1 MFRFLELGRSKV
13 HSKLKKDGNAFR
25 LLYLEPAD
33 DYHAEVRCELR
44 QVNLDK
50 RPVYKALSYA
60 WGDPSLTL
68 PIFINGKTHHVTA
81 NCHAALLRLRETGER
96 CMWIDAICINQE
108 DDKEKSTQVALM
120 RDIYHFA
127 DEVIVWLG
135 RAQAERSPND
145 EQDEKKV
152 MAMINTFRLEP
163 FNDGASFLRY
173 ALPFGRDVG
182 WGSWTKLN
190 ELFKH
195 HWFSRLW
202 AHQEYTVALKARALL
217 QYHSEPFD
225 KIAGCASRLQTAL
238 ALENWEE
245 SMGGLPWPSDLSE
258 SVLGVVHRISP
269 RNEYDRGQRQLR
281 DTGLFQL
288 MSLTHRCK
296 CLDPRDRV
304 FAVIGLTACAGSVGD
319 GDGQINYSQSLSQVY
334 TRITWIIISQYQS
347 LQPLC
352 FGKSENLESTQT
364 AEFPSWIFD
373 WRKTREAFFQKQ
385 YSASLK
391 TALKVSFDS
400 SSLILRTYGVKV
412 DKISLTYQ
420 FDYVEDSLKN
430 EIFYSI
436 VDWLPQAEGLA
447 LWTRHFIVYPGGS
460 DPTDAWI
467 RTITADL
474 IRVNGKYCR
483 MDDETLQR
491 LKTIFEIDKSSAV
504 GGHHVGEVLRRDS
517 KAEALNQLLTAYRD
531 RRNAIDSAWD
541 HETLQMLKQLH
552 ETYEI
557 RDGHHKQDSISV
569 DDRDSRWEQWEATLR
584 IVEAIRRTMM
594 GRKFF
599 LSSSGYMGLGP
610 LALQEG
616 DMICI
621 LLGCDVPLL
630 IRKEGDYYRLVGE
643 CFVWGLMDGEA
654 LKDRKADEKY
664 EVIRL
669 R

>member
-269 RNEYDRGQRQLR
+269 RNEYDRHGALPVDVPHPPMQ
-281 DTGLFQL
+281 
-288 MSLTHRCK
+288 M
-296 CLDPRDRV
+296 
-304 FAVIGLTACAGSVGD
+304 
-319 GDGQINYSQSLSQVY
+319 
-334 TRITWIIISQYQS
+334 
-347 LQPLC
+347 
-352 FGKSENLESTQT
+352 FG
-364 AEFPSWIFD
+364 PS
-373 WRKTREAFFQKQ
+373 R
-385 YSASLK
+385 
-391 TALKVSFDS
+391 
-400 SSLILRTYGVKV
+400 
-412 DKISLTYQ
+412 
-420 FDYVEDSLKN
+420 
-430 EIFYSI
+430 
-436 VDWLPQAEGLA
+436 
-447 LWTRHFIVYPGGS
+447 PGICCNRPHS
-460 DPTDAWI
+460 
-467 RTITADL
+467 
-474 IRVNGKYCR
+474 
-483 MDDETLQR
+483 
-491 LKTIFEIDKSSAV
+491 
-504 GGHHVGEVLRRDS
+504 LRRKCWRWRWSD
-517 KAEALNQLLTAYRD
+517 QLFSITIPSLYANHLDHNLPIPVTA
-531 RRNAIDSAWD
+531 APMFW
-541 HETLQMLKQLH
+541 Q
-552 ETYEI
+552 
-557 RDGHHKQDSISV
+557 V
-569 DDRDSRWEQWEATLR
+569 
-584 IVEAIRRTMM
+584 
-594 GRKFF
+594 
-599 LSSSGYMGLGP
+599 
-610 LALQEG
+610 
-616 DMICI
+616 
-621 LLGCDVPLL
+621 
-630 IRKEGDYYRLVGE
+630 
-643 CFVWGLMDGEA
+643 
-654 LKDRKADEKY
+654 
-664 EVIRL
+664 
-669 R
+669 